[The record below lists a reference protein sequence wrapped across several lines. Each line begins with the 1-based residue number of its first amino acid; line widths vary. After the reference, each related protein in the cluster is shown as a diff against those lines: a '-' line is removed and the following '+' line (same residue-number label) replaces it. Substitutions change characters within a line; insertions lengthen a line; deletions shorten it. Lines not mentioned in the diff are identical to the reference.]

1 MGYYRNSRVEGIV
14 KQIMT
19 PIRIVIA
26 DDHPVA
32 RAGVRKYLEK
42 EPDFKVVGEASDGDE
57 AIKLVNDLSPNV
69 LLLDMEMPG
78 MRGTEVARKLQAEN
92 SPVRILALSTYDN
105 RQYIMGLLSSGASGY
120 LIKEE
125 VPETIIEAVR
135 GVARGE
141 QGWVSRKVAAKMSTW
156 MQSDSTDSSDLSE
169 REMEVLRLIVAGK
182 TNQEIGLEL
191 GISPRTV
198 EKHVDS
204 VYTKLGV
211 SSRVEAAVSAV
222 RDKLI

>member
-1 MGYYRNSRVEGIV
+1 MTNIRV
-14 KQIMT
+14 
-19 PIRIVIA
+19 VIA

-32 RAGVRKYLEK
+32 RAGIRKFLEK
-42 EPDFKVVGEASDGDE
+42 EPDIQVIAEASSGEEALQLVDE
-57 AIKLVNDLSPNV
+57 LSPDV
-69 LLLDMEMPG
+69 LLLDMELPG
-78 MRGTEVARKLQAEN
+78 IRGTEVARKLHESK
-92 SPVRILALSTYDN
+92 SPVRVLALSTYDN
-105 RQYIMGLLSSGASGY
+105 RQFILGLLASGAAGY

-135 GVARGE
+135 GVAKGE
-141 QGWVSRKVAAKMSTW
+141 QGWVSRQVAAKMTVW
-156 MQSDSTDSSDLSE
+156 MQMDNTKGTDLTD
-169 REMEVLRLIVAGK
+169 REVEVLRLVVAGK
-182 TNQEIGLEL
+182 TNQEIGFAL

-204 VYTKLGV
+204 LYTKLGV

>member
-1 MGYYRNSRVEGIV
+1 MTNIRV
-14 KQIMT
+14 
-19 PIRIVIA
+19 VIA

-32 RAGVRKYLEK
+32 RAGIRKFLEK
-42 EPDFKVVGEASDGDE
+42 EPDIQVIGEASSGEEALQLVDE
-57 AIKLVNDLSPNV
+57 LSPDV
-69 LLLDMEMPG
+69 LLLDMELPG
-78 MRGTEVARKLQAEN
+78 IRGTEVARKLHESK
-92 SPVRILALSTYDN
+92 SPVRVLALSTYDN
-105 RQYIMGLLSSGASGY
+105 RQFILGLLASGAAGY

-135 GVARGE
+135 GVAKGE
-141 QGWVSRKVAAKMSTW
+141 QGWVSRQVAAKMTVW
-156 MQSDSTDSSDLSE
+156 MQMDNTKGTDLTD
-169 REMEVLRLIVAGK
+169 REVEVLRLVVAGK
-182 TNQEIGLEL
+182 TNQEIGFAL

-204 VYTKLGV
+204 LYTKLGV

>member
-1 MGYYRNSRVEGIV
+1 MAIIRV
-14 KQIMT
+14 
-19 PIRIVIA
+19 VIA

-32 RAGVRKYLEK
+32 RAGIRKFLEK
-42 EPDFKVVGEASDGDE
+42 EPDIQVIAEAASGEEAIQLVGE
-57 AIKLVNDLSPNV
+57 LSPDV
-69 LLLDMEMPG
+69 LLLDMELPG
-78 MRGTEVARKLQAEN
+78 MRGTEVARKLQESK
-92 SPVRILALSTYDN
+92 SPVRVLALSTYDN
-105 RQYIMGLLSSGASGY
+105 RQYILGLLASGAAGY

-141 QGWVSRKVAAKMSTW
+141 QGWVSRRVAAKMTVW
-156 MQSDSTDSSDLSE
+156 MQTDSTKDTELTE
-169 REMEVLRLIVAGK
+169 REVEVLRLVVAGK
-182 TNQEIGLEL
+182 TNQEIGFAL

-204 VYTKLGV
+204 LYAKMGV
-211 SSRVEAAVSAV
+211 NSRVEAAVSAV

>member
-1 MGYYRNSRVEGIV
+1 MAIIRV
-14 KQIMT
+14 
-19 PIRIVIA
+19 VIA

-32 RAGVRKYLEK
+32 RAGIRKFLEK
-42 EPDFKVVGEASDGDE
+42 EPDLQVIAEASTGEEAIRLVGE
-57 AIKLVNDLSPNV
+57 LSPDV
-69 LLLDMEMPG
+69 LLLDMELPG
-78 MRGTEVARKLQAEN
+78 MRGTEVARKLKELK
-92 SPVRILALSTYDN
+92 SPVRVLALSTYDN
-105 RQYIMGLLSSGASGY
+105 RQYILGLLASGAAGY

-141 QGWVSRKVAAKMSTW
+141 QGWVSRRVAAKMTVW
-156 MQSDSTDSSDLSE
+156 MKGDSTKEGELTE
-169 REMEVLRLIVAGK
+169 REVEVLRLVVAGK
-182 TNQEIGLEL
+182 TNQEIGFAL

-204 VYTKLGV
+204 LYGKMGV